1 MPGDEEIIVERRMGD
16 GRVLANA
23 GSGHALSDT
32 YAEVH
37 RRRVGKIL
45 VGLGVAGILVA
56 VMVSS
61 GKARAADDQ
70 KVVADLDTRYQEA
83 VKKNDAATMEK
94 ILADDFVLVTGSGK
108 TFTKTELL
116 NEARGGHM
124 VYEHQDE
131 SDQVVR
137 VWGDTAVVSARLWL
151 KGTQDGKAFDRM
163 VRFSDTYV
171 RTPGGWRYVFGQSAS
186 QCAK

>member
-1 MPGDEEIIVERRMGD
+1 MERRMGD
-16 GRVLANA
+16 GQVAA
-23 GSGHALSDT
+23 YATSGHAVSET
-32 YAEVH
+32 HAEV
-37 RRRVGKIL
+37 RRWRAGKIV

-56 VMVSS
+56 VTVSS
-61 GKARAADDQ
+61 GKARTADDQ
-70 KVVADLDTRYQEA
+70 KIVADLDTRYQEA

-108 TFTKTELL
+108 TFTKTDLL
-116 NEARGGHM
+116 NEARDGHM

-131 SDQVVR
+131 SEQVVR
-137 VWGDTAVVSARLWL
+137 AWGDTAVVSARLWL
-151 KGTQDGKAFDRM
+151 KGTEDGKAFDRM